1 MSIVQK
7 LDSLLARWR
16 LQAEA
21 FLENQTQFL
30 FFKKN
35 EGVPLE
41 IGFEQLIKKCFS
53 QVVESSFLAPYHTY
67 QLSVKMGFR
76 P

>member
-7 LDSLLARWR
+7 LDYLLARCR

-41 IGFEQLIKKCFS
+41 RGFEQLIKNAFRKLLH
-53 QVVESSFLAPYHTY
+53 LAFWHLTI
-67 QLSVKMGFR
+67 LIS
-76 P
+76 

>member
-41 IGFEQLIKKCFS
+41 IGFEQLIKN
-53 QVVESSFLAPYHTY
+53 A
-67 QLSVKMGFR
+67 FR
-76 P
+76 KLLNPAFWHLTILIS